1 MAYCPNCGRE
11 QRCGCEK
18 CHTCGIELV
27 ERPSTPE
34 GSPLRQRPGS
44 IDSRNQASRAD
55 TGVSRAGLDQEATQK
70 VRGPGPARASTVHG
84 REAPWTGTVSAARAT
99 PPEKWVPAVLIVLG
113 VGILLITLIEA
124 IGKAASFPSIGAG
137 ANTADAIK
145 RVGYYLGSI
154 LYVSSARA
162 LTGFGLLIA
171 GMLWHPDWPFE
182 APETRRQA
190 ARGVGLLMGALSML
204 CVVAAIL
211 LVLPVGASTLALAN
225 LLPATWAATCI
236 ILAMGASLLLAG
248 YILVR
253 GPGSAGAGDSRPR
266 RRERSDPS
274 AGSHIDQAG
283 AGTRKDSV
291 KTKCD
296 TGPGGIEQ

>member
-1 MAYCPNCGRE
+1 MTDSRTGDAMAYCPNCGRE

-18 CHTCGIELV
+18 CHTCGVELV
-27 ERPSTPE
+27 ERPASPA
-34 GSPLRQRPGS
+34 GSPVRSRPGS
-44 IDSRNQASRAD
+44 VDSHIRTSHAD
-55 TGVSRAGLDQEATQK
+55 MGGPRAGLDRAATQE
-70 VRGPGPARASTVHG
+70 VRSHGPPPASSVRG

-99 PPEKWVPAVLIVLG
+99 PAERWVPAVLLVLG

-124 IGKAASFPSIGAG
+124 ISKAASFPHVGAA

-145 RVGYYLGSI
+145 RVGFYLGSV

-182 APETRRQA
+182 APETQRQA
-190 ARGVGLLMGALSML
+190 ARGVGLLMGALSVL

-211 LVLPVGASTLALAN
+211 LVIPVGARTLVLAN
-225 LLPATWAATCI
+225 LLPATWAAACI

-253 GPGSAGAGDSRPR
+253 GPGSAGAGDSRLR
-266 RRERSDPS
+266 RRERSDQS
-274 AGSHIDQAG
+274 AGFHIDQAG
-283 AGTRKDSV
+283 EGTRKDSV
-291 KTKCD
+291 KT
-296 TGPGGIEQ
+296 